1 MLSSFGTKIALK
13 KVGLSTSTFDL
24 STWSAPPTS
33 SGASSRREPNK
44 LRKRQPTP
52 EEEAENGWASWM
64 GSWNV
69 QSLPLTISP
78 WFAPPPPPVH
88 VARVPNIGDK
98 APVDCDGRL
107 KLGGKKTLVVFLRC
121 VGCACE
127 SFPCPLFIGCATSYQ
142 GALLTWRLV
151 AQKTFLALR
160 SIANRHVGTIRCVA
174 VSHSSPQATKKWID
188 MIGGAW
194 DVEVIIDEQRS
205 IYASWGLGLGNFMY
219 LFHPAAQAQAWKEK
233 GWLGDEVAAAVTR
246 TGAVSEDDEG
256 VLGNKWQEAG
266 AFAVDTKGTV
276 VWGGKATRS
285 DDMMNLDEGA
295 MILML

>member
-1 MLSSFGTKIALK
+1 MLSSLGTKVALK
-13 KVGLSTSTFDL
+13 KVGLPSSTFDL
-24 STWSAPPTS
+24 STWSAPPT
-33 SGASSRREPNK
+33 GTARREPNK
-44 LRKRQPTP
+44 LRKKQPTP

-88 VARVPNIGDK
+88 VARVPNVGDK
-98 APVDCDGRL
+98 APVDSHARL
-107 KLGGKKTLVVFLRC
+107 KLGGKRTLVVFLRC
-121 VGCACE
+121 VGCA
-127 SFPCPLFIGCATSYQ
+127 F
-142 GALLTWRLV
+142 

-174 VSHSSPQATKKWID
+174 VSHSSPHATKKWID

-194 DVEVIIDEQRS
+194 DVEVLIDEQRS
-205 IYASWGLGLGNFMY
+205 LYASWGLGLGNFMY

-246 TGAVSEDDEG
+246 TSAVAEEDEGG